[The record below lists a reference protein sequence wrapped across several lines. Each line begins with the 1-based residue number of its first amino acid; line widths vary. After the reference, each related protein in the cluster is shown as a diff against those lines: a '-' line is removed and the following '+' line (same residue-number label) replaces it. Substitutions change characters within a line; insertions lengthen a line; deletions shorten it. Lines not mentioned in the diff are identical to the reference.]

1 MPANGPANELHK
13 AASRRLTMNFPD
25 DEAVTEEAMLMKGV
39 QDAVAALLTLP
50 VPSGQSPEAKF
61 VRDLMLAVAEVVIA
75 YGREPA
81 RTVH

>member
-1 MPANGPANELHK
+1 MICQCEV
-13 AASRRLTMNFPD
+13 M
-25 DEAVTEEAMLMKGV
+25 TEEAMLMKRA

-61 VRDLMLAVAEVVIA
+61 VRDLMLVVAEVVIA
-75 YGREPA
+75 HGREPA